1 MNAAQ
6 IARVLLV
13 LAILLAVY
21 KLVLCRRRRG
31 RFAVQPFGGFERY
44 DDDNNDWD
52 DDNDD
57 WNDEDDEVAPAVEE
71 EDEDEEYGE
80 EDEGE
85 DEEDDED
92 EEYMVENY
100 SNAMP
105 SSGPMRGAPMMS
117 VATDLLPK
125 PSANVRS
132 NFGEFAP
139 KSLLGQNFL
148 DAKKYVGVDT
158 KGSSLRNANYDLR
171 SSPAIPRKDIG
182 PWSQSTIDSDLYRKP
197 LE

>member
-13 LAILLAVY
+13 LAILFAVY

-44 DDDNNDWD
+44 DDE
-52 DDNDD
+52 
-57 WNDEDDEVAPAVEE
+57 EDDYTGEE
-71 EDEDEEYGE
+71 EDEDEEYDYTGEGDEDEEYCE

-171 SSPAIPRKDIG
+171 SSPAIPRKDVG

>member
-13 LAILLAVY
+13 LAILFAVY

-44 DDDNNDWD
+44 DDEED
-52 DDNDD
+52 DYTGEEE
-57 WNDEDDEVAPAVEE
+57 DEDEE
-71 EDEDEEYGE
+71 YDYIGEGDEDEEYGE

-171 SSPAIPRKDIG
+171 SSPAIPRKDVG